1 MDVTVTRH
9 IADTLVKDQPR
20 EDDERDRRSMEGGDQ
35 EKSRGRERGQLAEGG
50 RKGREGRRRRR
61 YIHLLRRTDRQ
72 TDGLASS

>member
-9 IADTLVKDQPR
+9 IAETQVKDQPR
-20 EDDERDRRSMEGGDQ
+20 EDDERDRRSMGGRSGEVEREG
-35 EKSRGRERGQLAEGG
+35 GQLAEGG
-50 RKGREGRRRRR
+50 RKGREGRRSRR